1 MIDRYT
7 KVCLTVI
14 AVSLA
19 VIGLRG
25 LPMIDPAW
33 AQGGVQKIAICDQ
46 DGRQCA
52 GVGEKWEGR
61 EATGLY
67 VFNWGR

>member
-25 LPMIDPAW
+25 LPMVDPAW
-33 AQGGVQKIAICDQ
+33 AQGGVQKIAICEK
-46 DGRQCA
+46 DGGSCA
-52 GVGEKWEGR
+52 TIKTSYDNGWLMVGEPGMMK
-61 EATGLY
+61 
-67 VFNWGR
+67 

>member
-19 VIGLRG
+19 VIGLSG
-25 LPMIDPAW
+25 SPMVDPAW
-33 AQGGVQKIAICDQ
+33 AQGGVQKIAICTEN
-46 DGRQCA
+46 GIRCTKMSST
-52 GVGEKWEGR
+52 GELFVKVWD
-61 EATGLY
+61 
-67 VFNWGR
+67 N

>member
-1 MIDRYT
+1 MVDTYT

-25 LPMIDPAW
+25 LPVIDPAW
-33 AQGGVQKIAICDQ
+33 ARSGDIHKIAICDD
-46 DGRQCA
+46 DGRRCA
-52 GVGEKWEGR
+52 QITQAYSLAVSR
-61 EATGLY
+61 
-67 VFNWGR
+67 

>member
-1 MIDRYT
+1 MVDRYT

-25 LPMIDPAW
+25 LPMIDPPW
-33 AQGGVQKIAICDQ
+33 AQGGVQKIAICDEEGG
-46 DGRQCA
+46 DCAKVGRA
-52 GVGEKWEGR
+52 MLGVNK
-61 EATGLY
+61 ALY
-67 VFNWGR
+67 IHNIGK

>member
-1 MIDRYT
+1 MVDRYT

-33 AQGGVQKIAICDQ
+33 AQGGIQKIAICDEK
-46 DGRQCA
+46 GACA
-52 GVGEKWEGR
+52 RMGGPYKVDQ
-61 EATGLY
+61 GLIVY
-67 VFNWGR
+67 NRGY

>member
-33 AQGGVQKIAICDQ
+33 AQGGVQKIAICEVS
-46 DGRQCA
+46 GNNCA
-52 GVGEKWEGR
+52 GVSSGPR
-61 EATGLY
+61 VSLY
-67 VFNWGR
+67 VFNRGK

>member
-1 MIDRYT
+1 MIVRKEHFMIDRFT

-25 LPMIDPAW
+25 LPMVDPAW
-33 AQGGVQKIAICDQ
+33 AQGGIQKIAICNEN
-46 DGRQCA
+46 GSGCA
-52 GVGEKWEGR
+52 GINAINRLKID
-61 EATGLY
+61 
-67 VFNWGR
+67 N

>member
-19 VIGLRG
+19 GIMLRE

-33 AQGGVQKIAICDQ
+33 AQGGVQKIAICDKA
-46 DGRQCA
+46 GNKCA
-52 GVGEKWEGR
+52 ALVPDYKPALRASNIG
-61 EATGLY
+61 
-67 VFNWGR
+67 N

>member
-14 AVSLA
+14 AVSLG

-33 AQGGVQKIAICDQ
+33 ATSHVQKIAICD
-46 DGRQCA
+46 DYGGSYAKIKR
-52 GVGEKWEGR
+52 GKLV
-61 EATGLY
+61 
-67 VFNWGR
+67 VDVPD

>member
-1 MIDRYT
+1 MVDRYT

-25 LPMIDPAW
+25 LPMVDPAW
-33 AQGGVQKIAICDQ
+33 AQGGIQKIAICD
-46 DGRQCA
+46 
-52 GVGEKWEGR
+52 EKGDCTR
-61 EATGLY
+61 IGGLY
-67 VFNWGR
+67 KKNRGLIVHNRPWY

>member
-33 AQGGVQKIAICDQ
+33 AQDGVQIIAICDLK
-46 DGRQCA
+46 GRCA
-52 GVGEKWEGR
+52 HIIGSPTHNSLRVHNKGR
-61 EATGLY
+61 
-67 VFNWGR
+67 

>member
-1 MIDRYT
+1 MVDRYT

-33 AQGGVQKIAICDQ
+33 AQGGVRKIAICTEN
-46 DGRQCA
+46 GNRCA
-52 GVGEKWEGR
+52 KISGSQ
-61 EATGLY
+61 LY
-67 VFNWGR
+67 VKVSQR